1 MAGMKTPI
9 PPIFAPGALPAK
21 PTKDEIKALLAS
33 LQKIEARRKI
43 TTLFPDKGPLAR
55 SKYRKHMQ
63 FFEAG
68 ATHMERAF
76 MAANRVGKTIAGGVE
91 MAFHATGEYPEWWK
105 GRRFAEPIDAWAA
118 GDTGET
124 TRDIIQLSLLGTKG
138 EFGTGLI
145 PGTALVGDPTSRR
158 GLPDAVDTIAVRH
171 KPTGGISR
179 IGLKSYD
186 QGRRKFQGTAKHVIW
201 SDEEPPVDV
210 YTEML
215 IRLMTTDGIMMATF
229 TPLLGLSEVALRYLP
244 ELAPEDEFGELE
256 GREQTELERMEGVAK
271 PICIQAG
278 WDDAPHLSE
287 GDKKKLYAAIP
298 AYQREARTKGIPQL
312 GSGAIYPF
320 SEDDILCDP
329 FEIPVHFRRCYAL
342 DVGWN
347 RTAALWL
354 AQDQDTDTVYAWA
367 EHYRSQAEPAVHA
380 SAINRRGV
388 WIPGVIDPAARG
400 RSQKDGER
408 LIDIYGGAGLGLK
421 LTPADNAV
429 EAGILDVYDRFST
442 GRLKIFKT
450 LRNAIGELRT
460 YRRDEKGKIVK
471 ERDHLM
477 DCLRYG
483 IRSGLDLG
491 AYPPRDEWHKIRP
504 GRSTHQHDYDAG
516 PWGGGR

>member
-1 MAGMKTPI
+1 MVTPI
-9 PPIFAPGALPAK
+9 PPIFPPGALKGRGDDLSPQQ
-21 PTKDEIKALLAS
+21 IRALLAS
-33 LQKIEARRKI
+33 LNRIEARRKI
-43 TTLFPDKGPLAR
+43 TTLFPPDGPLAR
-55 SKYRKHMQ
+55 HKYVKHMQ
-63 FFEAG
+63 FFKAG
-68 ATHMERAF
+68 ATHMERGF

-91 MAFHATGEYPEWWK
+91 SVYHMTGEYPDWWE
-105 GRRFAEPIDAWAA
+105 GRRFECPADAWAA
-118 GDTGET
+118 GDTSET
-124 TRDIIQLSLLGTKG
+124 TRDIIQLALLGPKG

-145 PGTALVGDPTSRR
+145 PGSALVGEPTAKR
-158 GLPDAVDTIAVRH
+158 GIPDAVDTIAVRH
-171 KPTGGISR
+171 KISGQISR
-179 IGLKSYD
+179 LGLKSYD
-186 QGRRKFQGTAKHVIW
+186 QGRKKFQGTAKTFIW
-201 SDEEPPVDV
+201 ADEEPPIDV

-215 IRLMTTDGIMMATF
+215 IRLMTTDGLMMATF

-244 ELAPEDEFGELE
+244 ELVPQDDGGEEAHEESELDRLE
-256 GREQTELERMEGVAK
+256 VGSR

-287 GDKKKLYAAIP
+287 ADKKKLYAAIP

-320 SEDDILCDP
+320 AEEDVLCDP
-329 FEIPVHFRRCYAL
+329 FDLPVHFRRCYAL

-354 AQDQDTDTVYAWA
+354 AHDLDNDVVYAHA
-367 EHYRSQAEPAVHA
+367 EHYRSQAEPSVHA

-400 RSQKDGER
+400 RSQKDGEK
-408 LIDIYGGAGLGLK
+408 LIEVYGKEGLGLNIS
-421 LTPADNAV
+421 PADNAR

-450 LRNAIGELRT
+450 LRNTIGELRI
-460 YRRDEKGKIVK
+460 YRRDEKGQVVK

-491 AYPPRDEWHKIRP
+491 AYPPRDQWSRIRP
-504 GRSTHQHDYDAG
+504 GRSTHEFEHDAG
-516 PWGGGR
+516 PWGRR